1 MSKIDEGKTDKPTT
15 SAFVTF
21 WSTLPGILTGVAA
34 LITAI
39 VGLYLA
45 VGPRNNNT
53 NVGTSPTPFVTPKTE
68 IRSAN
73 CLEQEFANADP
84 VEVGSGGQGLTSK
97 DGLTRIKLTANHIV
111 VGGLKFKFHRVGDYF
126 ELEQVL
132 DSKCQPVE
140 RLRNLSRQSP
150 VDENNKPKNWD
161 TLELSLGGHPYS
173 LRLGCD
179 AGRCTADFRKL

>member
-1 MSKIDEGKTDKPTT
+1 MSKMNEGKTDKSST

-45 VGPRNNNT
+45 VGPKDSNHSAAT
-53 NVGTSPTPFVTPKTE
+53 TPTPYVTPKAE
-68 IRSAN
+68 VRSGN
-73 CLEQEFANADP
+73 CLEQEFAKVDP
-84 VEVGSGGQGLTSK
+84 VEAGSGGQNLTTK
-97 DGLTRIKLTANHIV
+97 DGLTRIKLTDNNIV
-111 VGGLKFKFHRVGDYF
+111 VGGLRFKFYRAGDYF
-126 ELEQVL
+126 ELEEVL

-150 VDENNKPKNWD
+150 VDQNNKPRNWD
-161 TLELSLGGHPYS
+161 RLELSLGGQPYS

-179 AGRCTADFRKL
+179 AGKCTADFRKL